1 MDIEGIFKNR
11 IPNEKKIRDFGCEK
25 RGNTYFLSVDLSEPQ
40 LKMYIKIS
48 EKGKVS
54 FKVIDTDSEEEYI
67 LVNIVDSSGA
77 YVGKIKQECEEVLK
91 KIAKECFEP

>member
-11 IPNEKKIRDFGCEK
+11 IPNEKKIRVLECEK

-54 FKVIDTDSEEEYI
+54 FKVIDIRQRRGIYTRKYCRFFWS
-67 LVNIVDSSGA
+67 LCRQNKARV
-77 YVGKIKQECEEVLK
+77 
-91 KIAKECFEP
+91 